1 MYILHEE
8 SSRYTL
14 HLMAYPSKTDRET
27 ILSTAM
33 NLVRSEGIE
42 RLAVRS
48 VATALGLAPNAL
60 YRYFDSLA
68 DLKDELA
75 EESRRQLLVVL
86 KEAAGYQRDLG
97 SVRRMARAYVQFA
110 RDNPYVFALT
120 LLPSSFDGEDSS
132 HRQSWRFVV
141 DQVAS
146 VYGPEHAQEAAVA
159 LWALLH
165 GITVLESAGV
175 LGDQKPFSGFDF
187 GLEMWIHGG
196 QRDGAS

>member
-1 MYILHEE
+1 
-8 SSRYTL
+8 
-14 HLMAYPSKTDRET
+14 MAYPSKTDRET

-33 NLVRSEGIE
+33 DLVSRDGID

-60 YRYFDSLA
+60 YRYFASLA
-68 DLKDELA
+68 DLKDELS
-75 EESRRQLLVVL
+75 EESRRRLLVVL
-86 KEAAGYQRDLG
+86 KEAAGDQRDLG
-97 SVRRMARAYVQFA
+97 AVRRMAHAYVQFA
-110 RDNPYVFALT
+110 RDHPHVFALT

-146 VYGPEHAQEAAVA
+146 VYGPERAQEAAVA
-159 LWALLH
+159 LWAFLH

-175 LGDQKPFSGFDF
+175 FGDQKPSSGFAF
-187 GLEMWIHGG
+187 GLEMWIHAGRSG
-196 QRDGAS
+196 NALGNSSS